1 MKTLK
6 IRLKEENFKRIMDAL
21 QYQLDNYKHPLNV
34 AKFYKNQ
41 LEGSYKLS
49 EEEILERKEYI
60 KKFTEEFE
68 AFLEM
73 TKKINGKGKLDVELE
88 DAEFDIFLKC
98 LENQMGYSK
107 YRLKD
112 FKEDR
117 FRWGKDKCKVLIDDE
132 TKFWETLNY
141 VYKKAK
147 I

>member
-6 IRLKEENFKRIMDAL
+6 IILKKENFKRIMDAL
-21 QYQLDNYKHPLNV
+21 QYQLDNYKYPLNV
-34 AKFYKNQ
+34 AKIYKNK
-41 LEGSYKLS
+41 LDNGYKLS
-49 EEEILERKEYI
+49 EEEILGYKEYI
-60 KKFTEEFE
+60 KKITEEFE
-68 AFLEM
+68 AFLGI
-73 TKKINGKGKLDVELE
+73 TKKINEKGKLDVELE

-98 LENQMGYSK
+98 LENQMGHSK

-117 FRWGKDKCKVLIDDE
+117 FKWSKDKCRVLIDDE
-132 TKFWETLNY
+132 TKFWKILNS